1 MSKSFIFALHVV
13 AATVI
18 IDAVLYY
25 GANAYMSIALL
36 VGLLVSA
43 YRKCV

>member
-25 GANAYMSIALL
+25 GANAYLSIALL
-36 VGLLVSA
+36 VGLLVSVF
-43 YRKCV
+43 RKCV